1 MVAVSLIRPAE
12 FQKSFPDCVQP
23 QSVTLSKRIAAGTV
37 LPVMK
42 RRIGAFAAVI
52 ACALSFAACGQGL
65 GSDQASRIILVP
77 EQVATIAEAVAAAQ
91 PGTIIDIAP
100 GLYHESVSVEVSRVT
115 LRGRDRNAVILDG
128 RYLLANGINVK
139 ADDVA
144 VENMTI
150 RNFNQNGVV
159 FNGIA
164 AAANGAV
171 DPAVVYGTGTAVLT
185 GYRVSYVTTY
195 NNGLYGVYAFAARG
209 GLIEHSWASGHPD
222 SGFYVGQCR
231 PCDVVIRHVV
241 AERNAIGYYGTN
253 ASGGVIVMAS
263 EFRRNRLGVAPN
275 SQDMERLAPQAD
287 AVIVGNLVKDNDDP
301 TAPKI
306 PSGYFGGGI
315 AIGGGT
321 RNLILRNR
329 VTGHDRAGIELL
341 DLDDYQPEGN
351 RIEGNVL
358 SGNAIDL
365 AYAVQGARDGAGNCF
380 IGNSFT
386 TLIPESIET
395 LLRCDASPAPFAM
408 PSALNLFDPQGVD
421 FRAIAAPRPQ
431 PTMPEELFEAVAGA
445 GTVPVIDL
453 EKIGVP
459 Q

>member
-1 MVAVSLIRPAE
+1 MRPKPLSPLCIQGQRSPAV
-12 FQKSFPDCVQP
+12 
-23 QSVTLSKRIAAGTV
+23 SKRIVAGTV
-37 LPVMK
+37 QPVVK
-42 RRIGAFAAVI
+42 RKQVAVI
-52 ACALSFAACGQGL
+52 AVMVASLWAAACGQGS
-65 GSDQASRIILVP
+65 GSGATDRTVLVP
-77 EQVATIAEAVAAAQ
+77 EQFATITEAVAAAR
-91 PGTIIDIAP
+91 PGTIVDIAP
-100 GLYHESVSVEVSRVT
+100 GIYHESVSVEVSRIT
-115 LRGRDRNAVILDG
+115 LRGRDRNTVILDG
-128 RYLLANGINVK
+128 RYLLANGVNVK
-139 ADDVA
+139 ANDVA

-150 RNFNQNGVV
+150 RNFNQNGIV

-171 DPAVVYGTGTAVLT
+171 DPSVVYGTGTDVLT
-185 GYRVSYVTTY
+185 GYRVSYVTTH
-195 NNGLYGVYAFAARG
+195 NNGLYGVYAFAARDG
-209 GLIEHSWASGHPD
+209 VIEHSWASGHPD

-253 ASGGVIVMAS
+253 ASGGVIVMSS
-263 EFRRNRLGVAPN
+263 EFRHNRLGVAPN

-287 AVIVGNLVKDNDDP
+287 AVIVGNVVRDNDDP
-301 TAPKI
+301 TAPRI

-321 RNLILRNR
+321 RNLVLRNR

-358 SGNAIDL
+358 SDNTVDL

-380 IGNSFT
+380 VSNVFASS
-386 TLIPESIET
+386 LPDRIET
-395 LLRCDASPAPFAM
+395 LLPCGASPVEFGVPNPLDFA
-408 PSALNLFDPQGVD
+408 DPPGVD
-421 FRAIAAPRPQ
+421 FRTIPAPGPQ
-431 PTMPEELFEAVAGA
+431 PTMPSELFGARAGA
-445 GTVPVIDL
+445 GAVPVIDL
-453 EKIGVP
+453 NQVGVP

>member
-1 MVAVSLIRPAE
+1 LIASYGVISKRTSTGTVQEVSTLRLLAAVAVS
-12 FQKSFPDCVQP
+12 
-23 QSVTLSKRIAAGTV
+23 
-37 LPVMK
+37 
-42 RRIGAFAAVI
+42 
-52 ACALSFAACGQGL
+52 ALGLWAAACGQGDADSL
-65 GSDQASRIILVP
+65 ANRVILVP
-77 EQVATIAEAVAAAQ
+77 SEMPTIAAAVAVAQ

-150 RNFNQNGVV
+150 RNFNQNGIV

-171 DPAVVYGTGTAVLT
+171 DPAVIYGTGSDVLT

-263 EFRRNRLGVAPN
+263 EFRNNRLGIAPN

-287 AVIVGNLVKDNDDP
+287 AVIVGNLVTDNDDP

-386 TLIPESIET
+386 TSIPESIET

-408 PSALNLFDPQGVD
+408 PSALNLFDPPGVD
-421 FRAIAAPRPQ
+421 FRTIAAPGPQ
-431 PTMPEELFEAVAGA
+431 PTMPEEFFEAVAGA
-445 GTVPVIDL
+445 GTVPMIDL
-453 EKIGVP
+453 EEIEVP

>member
-1 MVAVSLIRPAE
+1 MISKRTSTGTVQEVSTLRLLAAVAVS
-12 FQKSFPDCVQP
+12 
-23 QSVTLSKRIAAGTV
+23 
-37 LPVMK
+37 
-42 RRIGAFAAVI
+42 
-52 ACALSFAACGQGL
+52 ALGLWAAACGQGDADSL
-65 GSDQASRIILVP
+65 ANRVILVP
-77 EQVATIAEAVAAAQ
+77 SEMPTIAAAVAVAQ

-150 RNFNQNGVV
+150 RNFNQNGIV

-171 DPAVVYGTGTAVLT
+171 DPAVIYGTGSDVLT

-231 PCDVVIRHVV
+231 PCDVVIRHVI

-263 EFRRNRLGVAPN
+263 EFRNNRLGIAPN

-301 TAPKI
+301 TAPRI

-380 IGNSFT
+380 IGNTFT
-386 TLIPESIET
+386 TSIPESIET

-408 PSALNLFDPQGVD
+408 PSALNLFDPPGVD
-421 FRAIAAPRPQ
+421 FRTIAAPGPQ
-431 PTMPEELFEAVAGA
+431 PTMPEEFFEAVAGA
-445 GTVPVIDL
+445 GTVPMIDL
-453 EKIGVP
+453 EEIEVP